1 MTDAKTVHHEEGNSS
16 SHRTRILPSY
26 SWIRRVHHASNR
38 YNRRRAWGEVGAD
51 GGATSRSSMWRETN
65 PIPWGT
71 EGEGGKAAEVGGEH
85 NTRAHRSM
93 TSQKEGIV
101 SLAGAEDAKTVRLV
115 EGNISSLHTRTL
127 PSDSWTH

>member
-1 MTDAKTVHHEEGNSS
+1 V
-16 SHRTRILPSY
+16 
-26 SWIRRVHHASNR
+26 V
-38 YNRRRAWGEVGAD
+38 AD

-65 PIPWGT
+65 PIHWGT
-71 EGEGGKAAEVGGEH
+71 EGEDGKAEEVGGEH
-85 NTRAHRSM
+85 NNRAHRSM

-101 SLAGAEDAKTVRLV
+101 SPAGAEDAKTVRLV